1 MLEYA
6 ELIIKSLPITG
17 KVKNKLHE
25 REGQSLQ
32 SKKIIKHVVIS
43 IIPKTGNK
51 ILDTFIIFQDEALA
65 ITSTKDN
72 LINWIK

>member
-1 MLEYA
+1 M
-6 ELIIKSLPITG
+6 TG
-17 KVKNKLHE
+17 KVKSKLHE
-25 REGQSLQ
+25 RECQSLQ